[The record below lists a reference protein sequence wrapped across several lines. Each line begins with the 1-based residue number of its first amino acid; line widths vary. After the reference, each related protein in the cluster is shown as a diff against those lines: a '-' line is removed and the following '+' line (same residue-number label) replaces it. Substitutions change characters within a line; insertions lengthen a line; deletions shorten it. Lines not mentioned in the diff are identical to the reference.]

1 MEYPGKRKCEVLK
14 DIRRKIAESEGIKYA
29 PAKCNHEGDCP
40 GTCPRCEA
48 EVEYLEKEIAR
59 KHGRSFRPAAAAVVG
74 GLLTAS
80 MVSSCIGC
88 GPTPLGGEMPPEPL
102 KGDIIC
108 PVELVDSSMIGQ
120 ERSIPVCIEEG
131 DSVRWEDVQVTI
143 TEEMLGEDIQSPDSG
158 SVLWQAIED
167 AKAEFLKQEQKK

>member
-88 GPTPLGGEMPPEPL
+88 GPTPLGGEPTM
-102 KGDIIC
+102 
-108 PVELVDSSMIGQ
+108 ELVEPSMIGQ
-120 ERSIPVCIEEG
+120 ERSFPVSIEEG
-131 DSVRWEDVQVTI
+131 DSTRWEDVKVTI
-143 TEEMLGEDIQSPDSG
+143 TEEMVGEYIIEWPDSG

-167 AKAEFLKQEQKK
+167 AKAELLKQEQKK